1 MVAWVTRLAASRRFQ
16 AFAAR
21 VPGLRAISR
30 AEGAAIFDVVQGFVR
45 SQTLVALVEL
55 RLLHQLTHGPA
66 TAETLAPGCGVPVA
80 RLQILLQSGAA
91 IGLLRRRRDGA
102 FALTLR
108 GASIL
113 GVPGLEAMIRHH
125 RAFYA
130 DMADPVALLRGR
142 GGDVLTRQHQR
153 QVTHF
158 RYGKRLDDMTDWCNG
173 RARRAP
179 LGWMRT
185 EVAPQI

>member
-1 MVAWVTRLAASRRFQ
+1 MADIPHHATRRPAFGAWITRLAASRRFQ

-30 AEGAAIFDVVQGFVR
+30 SEGAAIFDVVQGFVR

-55 RLLHQLTHGPA
+55 RLLHKLTEGPA
-66 TAETLAPGCGVPVA
+66 TAETLAPGCGVPVP
-80 RLQILLQSGAA
+80 RLQTLLQSAAA

-113 GVPGLEAMIRHH
+113 GVPGLEAMVQESR
-125 RAFYA
+125 YVPA
-130 DMADPVALLRGR
+130 D
-142 GGDVLTRQHQR
+142 
-153 QVTHF
+153 
-158 RYGKRLDDMTDWCNG
+158 
-173 RARRAP
+173 
-179 LGWMRT
+179 
-185 EVAPQI
+185 